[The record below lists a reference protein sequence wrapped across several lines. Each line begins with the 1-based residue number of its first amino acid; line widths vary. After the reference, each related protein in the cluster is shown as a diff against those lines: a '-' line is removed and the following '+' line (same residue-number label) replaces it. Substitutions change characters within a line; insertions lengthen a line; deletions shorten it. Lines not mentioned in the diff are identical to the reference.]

1 MTITYHNCVIEKSCD
16 VTIDYMPVATISGET
31 TICAGETTILTVNEA
46 ASYLWS
52 TGGSGYGVGNTRIP
66 FLLVFKQR

>member
-52 TGGSGYGVGNTRIP
+52 TGESTS
-66 FLLVFKQR
+66 